1 MIVLLSVFGLF
12 SVLPVLLSVFQS
24 FKPMN
29 ELFLYPPRF
38 FVRNPTLSNY
48 KQLFVLMSG
57 TWVPFSRYI
66 FNTVLITVAGT
77 AGNILVCS
85 LAAYPLAKHRGLPGG
100 RVMFQLVIAALMFNA
115 VVTDVVNYITMSA
128 LHWINTYLAIIVPAC
143 GSALGLFIMKQ
154 FMEQIP
160 DSLIEAAHIDG
171 AGEYRIF
178 WRIVMPNVKPAWLT
192 TMIFVFQTIWN
203 TSGLTQTTTIVY
215 DEKIKMV
222 SALMNQVAAGGT
234 ARAGAGAAL
243 GFLLMIPPVLLF
255 LATQSRII
263 ETMSTSGMK

>member
-57 TWVPFSRYI
+57 TWVPFSPVYLQYCAHYRGRDRRQHSG
-66 FNTVLITVAGT
+66 LLCGGLSAGQ
-77 AGNILVCS
+77 AQG
-85 LAAYPLAKHRGLPGG
+85 AAGG

-143 GSALGLFIMKQ
+143 RQ
-154 FMEQIP
+154 
-160 DSLIEAAHIDG
+160 
-171 AGEYRIF
+171 
-178 WRIVMPNVKPAWLT
+178 
-192 TMIFVFQTIWN
+192 
-203 TSGLTQTTTIVY
+203 
-215 DEKIKMV
+215 
-222 SALMNQVAAGGT
+222 
-234 ARAGAGAAL
+234 RAGTVYHEAVYGAD
-243 GFLLMIPPVLLF
+243 
-255 LATQSRII
+255 SRFAY
-263 ETMSTSGMK
+263 

>member
-100 RVMFQLVIAALMFNA
+100 PGN
-115 VVTDVVNYITMSA
+115 
-128 LHWINTYLAIIVPAC
+128 VPAGDRRADVQC
-143 GSALGLFIMKQ
+143 GGDRCGQLY
-154 FMEQIP
+154 
-160 DSLIEAAHIDG
+160 HH
-171 AGEYRIF
+171 
-178 WRIVMPNVKPAWLT
+178 V
-192 TMIFVFQTIWN
+192 
-203 TSGLTQTTTIVY
+203 
-215 DEKIKMV
+215 
-222 SALMNQVAAGGT
+222 
-234 ARAGAGAAL
+234 GAAL
-243 GFLLMIPPVLLF
+243 DQHVSP
-255 LATQSRII
+255 QSSCPHAAARWDCL
-263 ETMSTSGMK
+263 S

>member
-57 TWVPFSRYI
+57 TWMPFSRYI

-178 WRIVMPNVKPAWLT
+178 WRIVMPNVRPAWLT
-192 TMIFVFQTIWN
+192 VGIFAFIGLWN
-203 TSGLTQTTTIVY
+203 GTNTTYIYNEELKSLPYALNQIVT
-215 DEKIKMV
+215 
-222 SALMNQVAAGGT
+222 GGIT
-234 ARAGAGAAL
+234 RAGAGAAVSVV
-243 GFLLMIPPVLLF
+243 LMVVPVLF
-255 LATQSRII
+255 FIFCQDRIV
-263 ETMSTSGMK
+263 ETMATSGMKE